1 MRNLFETPVRAFMPI
16 HTSDRPLGALL
27 NDRPW
32 DLRPPRAASNGR
44 GLSLKF
50 RRVCMGTMTQRA
62 HHGRHLSNNTLAHC
76 ASPAN
81 LAGIVCL
88 KHQHACIANADTLWT
103 PRGYPVCEM
112 RTHNALR
119 AIVRYGTRRKEHQP
133 AHGVRRMVSGLL
145 LLEAGTEPLRPSV
158 TAEVF

>member
-50 RRVCMGTMTQRA
+50 RRVCMGTMTQRT

-76 ASPAN
+76 VAGESSRHRVFEAPAC
-81 LAGIVCL
+81 V
-88 KHQHACIANADTLWT
+88 ANADTLWT
-103 PRGYPVCEM
+103 PRGYPVCDM